1 MKTIAI
7 ANHKGGPGKT
17 TTTYWLARH
26 LADAEQLPLCIDLDP
41 QGNLTRML
49 GCAVGTTNGIAD
61 VLLRRTTLRAAM
73 QPTIYGVDM
82 IGTDIKLEDASAAIQ
97 GRSPNHRFLANAIR
111 DSGLANLGNYTVLI
125 DCAPAANILT
135 INALVAA
142 DAVVIVL
149 DPERDAIDGMHRIVA
164 MVDWLR
170 NEIDHAPAILGAVV
184 TKVNQ
189 QTVLH
194 RVNLESI
201 EQEIAV
207 LGRIPYRRGV
217 DADDQI
223 GAAYAPVAAAV
234 WAKLMEVRDAQPVA

>member
-17 TTTYWLARH
+17 TTTYWLAVH
-26 LADAEQLPLCIDLDP
+26 LARCGGRPLAIDLDP

-49 GCAVGTTNGIAD
+49 GGQVDHTNSIAD
-61 VLLRRTTLRAAM
+61 VLLRRTRLATAM
-73 QPTIYGVDM
+73 QTRYGVHLV
-82 IGTDIKLEDASAAIQ
+82 GTDIKLEDASAAIQ
-97 GRSPNHRFLANAIR
+97 NRSPNHRFLANAIR
-111 DSGLANLGNYTVLI
+111 DGGVDDNHTVLI

-142 DAVVIVL
+142 DAVVIVV

-170 NEIDHAPAILGAVV
+170 SEIDHAPTILGAVV
-184 TKVNQ
+184 TKVNH
-189 QTVLH
+189 QTILH

-201 EQEIAV
+201 EQEIEV

-223 GAAYAPVAAAV
+223 AAAYEPVAAAV
-234 WAKLMEVRDAQPVA
+234 WAKLMEVEHAQPVA

>member
-26 LADAEQLPLCIDLDP
+26 LADAGQLPLCIDLDP

-61 VLLRRTTLRAAM
+61 VLLRRAKLAAAM

-97 GRSPNHRFLANAIR
+97 GRSPNHRFLANALR
-111 DSGLANLGNYTVLI
+111 DSGLHGDYTVLI

-142 DAVVIVL
+142 DAVVIVV

-170 NEIDHAPAILGAVV
+170 NEIDHAPTILGAVV
-184 TKVNQ
+184 TKISQ

-194 RVNLESI
+194 RVNLEAI
-201 EQEIAV
+201 EQEIEV

-223 GAAYAPVAAAV
+223 GAAYESAAAAV
-234 WAKLMEVRDAQPVA
+234 WHKLMEVRDAQTVA